1 MSIKVEIDD
10 SVEIS
15 ADPLHF
21 GNVLSNLL
29 DNAVKYSG
37 ETVEIKI
44 TADDRELSVAD
55 NGVGIAK
62 ENIPYIFDKFYRVT
76 DGDRYETG
84 GYGLGLSIA
93 KSVADA
99 HKMKIEVN
107 SEPEHWITFT
117 VWFPAQKKLPEKEK
131 NQNHAK

>member
-1 MSIKVEIDD
+1 MKHKTLIHMLLAALFAALTAVGAFLKIPVGT
-10 SVEIS
+10 IS
-15 ADPLHF
+15 FTFADEEDCWVF
-21 GNVLSNLL
+21 AVRNTGNGISKEELP
-29 DNAVKYSG
+29 
-37 ETVEIKI
+37 KI
-44 TADDRELSVAD
+44 FER
-55 NGVGIAK
+55 
-62 ENIPYIFDKFYRVT
+62 FYRS
-76 DGDRYETG
+76 DSSRARATG